1 MSDQLTKPYNNAN
14 FLVLVSDI
22 QQKDELHR
30 LATYA
35 RWLDEQQRIWL
46 QPNLVR
52 YRDYL
57 LTAYEGR
64 DGKPLSGRSVKAHLS
79 TIRARY
85 RALLRDNTIRD
96 ELYAMIP
103 SEASVADRKAI
114 VDELLKRVENAI
126 DPDVAPV
133 KTVKQ
138 QDVHDEVHL
147 RLSAVEAS
155 ALLSAPGLDTLKG
168 VRDTAI
174 ISLLLCTGL
183 REAELCALNV
193 SDLRR
198 RLGGEISLHVRH
210 GKGAKGRLIPYGD
223 LDWCLAIVEC
233 WMVSAGITSGSVF
246 RGFYRGAKRVRS
258 TRLTVRAINQILDQY
273 PIMIAG
279 ELKTVNPHD
288 LRRTYA
294 RRLYESGMDLLA
306 IRDNLGH
313 ADTRTTLKYI
323 GEMDVD
329 KRKPPTLYTFN
340 IAALRTLSS
349 Q

>member
-1 MSDQLTKPYNNAN
+1 MNDRLAKSDNSAN
-14 FLVLVSDI
+14 YLVLVSDV

-30 LATYA
+30 LVTYA
-35 RWLDEQQRIWL
+35 RWLDEQRRVWL

-57 LTAYEGR
+57 LNAYEGR
-64 DGKPLSGRSVKAHLS
+64 DGKPLSHRSVKAHLS

-103 SEASVADRKAI
+103 AGASAADRKAI

-126 DPDVAPV
+126 DPEAAPV

-147 RLSAVEAS
+147 RLTATEAN

-183 REAELCALNV
+183 REAELCSLNT

-198 RLGGEISLHVRH
+198 RLGGELSLHVRH
-210 GKGAKGRLIPYGD
+210 GKGAKGRLIPYGE
-223 LDWCLAIVEC
+223 LEWCLAIVDC
-233 WMVSAGITSGSVF
+233 WIASARVASGPVF

-273 PIMIAG
+273 PIMVDG
-279 ELKTVNPHD
+279 ELTTVNPHD

-340 IAALRTLSS
+340 ISALRKLS
-349 Q
+349 QE